1 MAIIEHGTISNGGIA
16 LDKPLPLP
24 DGSKVVVQVEVETAS
39 APTEGTQ
46 ESSLAEFT
54 SLPFFGQWSD
64 REDMADS
71 AEYVRKERAK
81 WQQRPYRRD

>member
-1 MAIIEHGTISNGGIA
+1 MTIVEHGTISNGGIA

-24 DGSKVVVQVEVETAS
+24 DGSKVVVQVEIETPAVENQTIPENGS
-39 APTEGTQ
+39 E
-46 ESSLAEFT
+46 EFA
-54 SLPFFGQWSD
+54 SLPFFGQWAD

-81 WQQRPYRRD
+81 WRQRPYRQD